1 MLIHASRWL
10 VLHTRCNVV
19 SCAYC
24 KHLLSGVIHDI
35 SATHKLDNIAPNIEP
50 CGTPN
55 SDVKRVEKCASNC
68 TKCCRKVK

>member
-35 SATHKLDNIAPNIEP
+35 SATHKLEP

-55 SDVKRVEKCASNC
+55 SDVKIVEKCASNC